1 MDNITVEE
9 LKRRLDAGEKLNIV
23 DVREPHENAD
33 FNIGGVLIPLGQ
45 IQSMQID
52 EIEDLKDKEVILY
65 CRSGNRSGQACMFLD
80 AMGFKNTKKSCGRN
94 ACLAGE
100 DWRMRT
106 FKNNKVQSSTTLNFR
121 LITFNFQ
128 LKTSNSLQP

>member
-9 LKRRLDAGEKLNIV
+9 LKRRLDAGEKLNII
-23 DVREPHENAD
+23 DVREPHEKAD
-33 FNIGGVLIPLGQ
+33 FDIGGVLIPLGQ

-80 AMGFKNTKKSCGRN
+80 AMGFKNTRN
-94 ACLAGE
+94 LVGGILAWQEKFGG
-100 DWRMRT
+100 
-106 FKNNKVQSSTTLNFR
+106 
-121 LITFNFQ
+121 
-128 LKTSNSLQP
+128 